1 MTYTKESAESNVEPI
16 KFITL
21 TPESATAPKDST
33 LCKESA
39 QNANLERLTTNTNNN
54 VPLLPAK
61 DLMNSTQLL
70 LKLASVFLNM
80 SEFKEYAPT
89 AHLDT
94 TMIATVTDVFVNLV
108 SSKKEDSVI
117 LSVKV
122 TKLTSMENA
131 NATMEFLFTME
142 NVSLL

>member
-21 TPESATAPKDST
+21 TLVSATAPKDST

-70 LKLASVFLNM
+70 LKLVSVFLNM

-89 AHLDT
+89 ALLDT

>member
-1 MTYTKESAESNVEPI
+1 
-16 KFITL
+16 
-21 TPESATAPKDST
+21 
-33 LCKESA
+33 
-39 QNANLERLTTNTNNN
+39 
-54 VPLLPAK
+54 
-61 DLMNSTQLL
+61 
-70 LKLASVFLNM
+70 
-80 SEFKEYAPT
+80 
-89 AHLDT
+89 
-94 TMIATVTDVFVNLV
+94 MIATVTDVFVNLV

>member
-1 MTYTKESAESNVEPI
+1 
-16 KFITL
+16 
-21 TPESATAPKDST
+21 
-33 LCKESA
+33 
-39 QNANLERLTTNTNNN
+39 
-54 VPLLPAK
+54 
-61 DLMNSTQLL
+61 
-70 LKLASVFLNM
+70 M

-89 AHLDT
+89 ALLDT